1 MKVCTDACLFGAMIA
16 ADKPEGEYRVLD
28 IGAGT
33 GLLSL
38 MYAQK
43 NTGAVIDAVEI
54 DAAAAQQAKENFE
67 ASPWA
72 QRLNIIYA
80 DITLFE
86 ISKKYDLIICNP
98 PFFENDL
105 RSADAAKN
113 AAKHDTHFELQQL
126 PGIINE
132 RLSESGTWAVL
143 LPFHRVGYFEMEASK
158 LNFYPSRI
166 ILVRQTPTHDYF
178 RGILFFSRKED
189 PPAITEMSIRKTGG
203 AYSDA
208 FIALLK
214 DYYLY

>member
-1 MKVCTDACLFGAMIA
+1 MKVCTDVCLFGAMIA
-16 ADKPEGEYRVLD
+16 ADTLKGKNIVLD

-43 NTGAVIDAVEI
+43 NTGATIDAVEI

-67 ASPWA
+67 ASPWNR
-72 QRLNIIYA
+72 RLNSIHA
-80 DITLFE
+80 DIARFE
-86 ISKKYDLIICNP
+86 TNKKYDLIICNP
-98 PFFENDL
+98 PFFEHDL

-113 AAKHDTHFELQQL
+113 TAKHDTHFELQQL

-132 RLSESGTWAVL
+132 RLSENSTWAVL

-158 LNFYPSRI
+158 LNFFPSRI

-178 RGILFFSRKED
+178 RGILFFSRKGD
-189 PPAITEMSIRKTGG
+189 PPSITEMSIRTTGG